1 MLAIYK
7 KELRSYFTSMIGY
20 VFIAIFLIIVGIWF
34 FAQNLSSGDA
44 KFEDTLAAISFLTI
58 MLTPILTMRLMAEEN
73 KQKTD
78 QLLLTSPLG
87 AGSIVVGK
95 LLAVITIFGAGL
107 AVTCLYPLIL
117 SKFGIV
123 HFGAT
128 YAGILGFL
136 LLGAAY
142 LSMGLYISSLTE
154 SQVVAAVISFI
165 VFIFTLVM
173 DSLASI
179 IPSGNQ
185 TAFGVFTVILII
197 ICFVLYRMMHNTT
210 LSVAVGIIAE
220 AALLVVYVIK
230 PSIFDGSVVALFGWL
245 SVYRRYNQFG
255 YGILDISGLI
265 YYLSI
270 IILFAFLSTQV
281 IRKKRWS

>member
-34 FAQNLSSGDA
+34 FAQNLNNGDA
-44 KFEDTLAAISFLTI
+44 KFEDTLSAISFLTI

-87 AGSIVVGK
+87 AGAIVIGK

-142 LSMGLYISSLTE
+142 LSIGLYISSLTE
-154 SQVVAAVISFI
+154 SQVVAAVISFV

-173 DSLASI
+173 DGLASML
-179 IPSGNQ
+179 PTGNQ
-185 TAFGVFTVILII
+185 AAFGVFTVILII
-197 ICFVLYRMMHNTT
+197 VCFVLYRMMHNTT
-210 LSVAVGIIAE
+210 LSVAVGLIVE

-230 PSIFDGSVVALFGWL
+230 PSLFDGSVVALFGWL
-245 SVYRRYNQFG
+245 SVSKRYNQFS

-270 IILFAFLSTQV
+270 IALFAFLSTQV